1 MHSSEKQNI
10 EDDFLNFCES
20 ENLLSSSRHILVCV
34 SGGVDSMVLLHLLW
48 KFKESFKYNL
58 SAAHFNHLTRD
69 GASDDDEELVR
80 VYCRQLEIKLYTER
94 ADVGTLAGKMGI
106 SFEMAGRR
114 LRYQFFE
121 KTAREI
127 GNATIA
133 TAHIQSDNTETIL
146 MRLINGT
153 GLHGLT
159 GIEVKRDN
167 IIRPLMF
174 AQKTNLCQY
183 AEIHKIPYHD
193 DHTNFENECQR
204 NVIRNTI
211 LPEIRKYL
219 NPSID
224 NNMNNFS
231 KIILEYLSFIKK
243 IARKQFSQCA
253 GRITAGYLEFGI
265 EKLKKL
271 EPVIRKE
278 VLLAGFHEI
287 NNKIYNYPSFH
298 YMQRIEDLIFSSD
311 TGRYIEPFKNIVVL
325 VNRENLVILNKKII
339 AWEELEIRPG
349 KIYTRDSFIFTSKF
363 IKFED
368 FTSVN
373 NSRSVEYIDADKIRG
388 KLRLR
393 HWRQGDSF
401 SPLGSQFKKKL
412 SDFFIDNKIPR
423 FLKDHIPLLWDEE
436 KIIWVCG
443 MQISDHVKITKK
455 TRKILKLE
463 YKEL

>member
-1 MHSSEKQNI
+1 MHSSEKKNI

-20 ENLLSSSRHILVCV
+20 ENLLFPSQHILVCV

-48 KFKESFKYNL
+48 KFKVSFKYTL
-58 SAAHFNHLTRD
+58 SAAHFNHLTRN
-69 GASDDDEELVR
+69 GASDDDEKLVR
-80 VYCRQLEIKLYTER
+80 NYCHQIDTNLYTER
-94 ADVGTLAGKMGI
+94 ADVETLAGKMGI

-146 MRLINGT
+146 MRMINGT

-159 GIEVKRDN
+159 GIEVKRKN

-174 AQKTNLCQY
+174 AQKANLYQY
-183 AEIHKIPYHD
+183 AEINKIPYHD
-193 DHTNFENECQR
+193 DHTNFENEGQR

-211 LPEIRKYL
+211 LPEIRKHL
-219 NPSID
+219 NPNID
-224 NNMNNFS
+224 NNMDNFS

-243 IARKQFSQCA
+243 IVRKQFFQCA
-253 GRITAGYLEFGI
+253 GKITACYLEFDI
-265 EKLKKL
+265 EKLKNL
-271 EPVIRKE
+271 ESIIRKE
-278 VLLAGFHEI
+278 MLLAGFHEI
-287 NNKIYNYPSFH
+287 DNKINNYPSFH

-311 TGRYIEPFKNIVVL
+311 TGRYIEPYKNVIVL
-325 VNRENLVILNKKII
+325 VNREKLIILNKKNI

-349 KIYTRDSFIFTSKF
+349 KIYTRDSFIFSSKF

-368 FTSVN
+368 FISIN
-373 NSRSVEYIDADKIRG
+373 NSRSVEYIDADKISG

-393 HWRQGDSF
+393 HWQQGDNF

-423 FLKDHIPLLWDEE
+423 FLKDHIPILWDEE

-443 MQISDHVKITKK
+443 MQISDDVKITKK